1 MSLTPDYVDR
11 QLFATISAIIV
22 GVFFGSFTSE
32 WSKSINQGSFK

>member
-22 GVFFGSFTSE
+22 GVFFLVLSLLSGQ
-32 WSKSINQGSFK
+32 KA